1 MSGNP
6 GRFRRWLSH
15 APGRSAIPGTPP
27 AGDSTGDDQQ
37 GERTAEAGDPTEEGG
52 LTGDGVPTE
61 ARGPADTGGPP
72 QGEPPASAGGPQ
84 HIRPSL
90 TTRSVAGEVF
100 LLQLVLVV
108 LLVAA
113 AVVALVVQAR
123 RDTMTDARHRTLAAA
138 ESFAHS
144 WGLQEA
150 LNSDNPSA
158 KLQPLAEAARKAS
171 GVDALIVYKLDGIT
185 LTHSDPRQ
193 IGKHVIGPYAEA
205 ARGKPFTRTFQG
217 ALGLSVV
224 SAAPVKDASGR
235 VVALVAAPVTVEKV
249 QKSVNRQLPMFLG
262 TAAVALALAGGGAGL
277 VSRRLRRQ
285 THGLGPAEM
294 TRMYEHHDAVLHA
307 VREGVLIVG
316 PDGRLL
322 LANDE
327 ARRLLD
333 LPAEA
338 EGRHVGDLGLDH
350 RTAGLLASDR
360 SATDEVHLAQDRLLA
375 LNKRSTTAH
384 GARQGSVVTLRD
396 TTELRWLSGRAEVAR
411 ERLRLLYD
419 AGVRIG
425 STLNVV
431 RTAEE
436 LAQVAVPRFADIV
449 TVELLDPVLKGEEPA
464 VAGTE
469 LRRAALAGLAPDH
482 PLYPVGELIRFVPE
496 PPVGAHRGRIR
507 SMVEPDL
514 AGSSAWRSQDPE
526 RTRRILDHG
535 VHSLA
540 VVPLRARGVVLGLVD
555 FWRSGGTPPFDDED
569 LSFAEELAGR
579 AAVGI
584 DNARR
589 YTRERTMAM
598 TLQRSLMP
606 RGLPDQDILE
616 VAHRYLPARAGVG
629 GDWFDVIPLPG
640 ARVALVVGD
649 VVGHGVHAA
658 ATMGRLRIAVHNF
671 SALDLSPDELLGHL
685 DELVTHLD
693 VQDEDNDEGPA
704 ITGATCL
711 YVIYDSVSGRVTAAT
726 AGHPPPA
733 VAYPD
738 GTVEFLHPPV
748 SPPLGLSTGLPFES
762 TELSLPKGS
771 RLVLYT
777 DGLIES
783 RSRDLDAGLEALRA
797 ALAGPDRTP
806 EDTCAAVMQALLPA
820 RPADDVALLVARPR
834 RLGPADVAEWDVP
847 RDPAA
852 VGPVRNAC
860 VRRLEDWGLQHIAY
874 GTELILS
881 ELITNAIRYGAEP
894 IHVRLLRTRGTLI
907 SEVSDGSS
915 TSPHIR
921 QAKATDEN
929 GRGLFLVAQ
938 FAERWG
944 TRYSPRGKTIWAS
957 QAIAPDALPPE
968 EESPDHLLSRW
979 EQLGGW

>member
-1 MSGNP
+1 MAGAGSGA
-6 GRFRRWLSH
+6 GDRQDER
-15 APGRSAIPGTPP
+15 P
-27 AGDSTGDDQQ
+27 AG
-37 GERTAEAGDPTEEGG
+37 A
-52 LTGDGVPTE
+52 
-61 ARGPADTGGPP
+61 GGPP
-72 QGEPPASAGGPQ
+72 HLRS
-84 HIRPSL
+84 RL
-90 TTRSVAGEVF
+90 TTLSVAREIF

-113 AVVALVVQAR
+113 AVVAIVVQSR

-150 LNSDNPSA
+150 LNSDNPTA
-158 KLQPLAEAARKAS
+158 KLQPLAEEARKAS

-193 IGKHVIGPYAEA
+193 IGKHVIGPYADA
-205 ARGKPFTRTFQG
+205 ARGKPFTRTFEG
-217 ALGLSVV
+217 ALGLSVI
-224 SAAPVKDASGR
+224 SAAPVKDSSGK
-235 VVALVAAPVTVEKV
+235 VVAIVSAPVRVEEV
-249 QKSVNRQLPMFLG
+249 QKSVNRQLPIFLG
-262 TAAVALALAGGGAGL
+262 TAVGALALAGGGAGL
-277 VSRRLRRQ
+277 MSRRLRRQ

-316 PDGRLL
+316 RGGRLL

-333 LPAEA
+333 LPADA
-338 EGRHVGDLGLDH
+338 EGRQVGDLGLDH
-350 RTAGLLASDR
+350 RTAELLASDR
-360 SATDEVHLAQDRLLA
+360 TATDEVHLAQDRLLA
-375 LNKRSTTAH
+375 LNKRSTTPYGAH
-384 GARQGSVVTLRD
+384 HGSVVTLRD

-411 ERLRLLYD
+411 ERLRVLYD

-431 RTAEE
+431 GTAEE

-449 TVELLDPVLKGEEPA
+449 TVELLEPVLKGEEPP

-469 LRRAALAGLAPDH
+469 LRRTAVAGLAEDH
-482 PLYPVGELIRFVPE
+482 PLYPVGELIRFAPGTPMAASVDQ
-496 PPVGAHRGRIR
+496 GR
-507 SMVEPDL
+507 SVVEPDL
-514 AGSSAWRSQDPE
+514 AGSARWRSQDPE
-526 RTRRILDHG
+526 RVRRILDHG

-555 FWRSGGTPPFDDED
+555 FWRSGSSPPFDDED

-589 YTRERTMAM
+589 YTRERAMAM

-606 RGLPDQDILE
+606 RGLPGQDALE
-616 VAHRYLPARAGVG
+616 VAHRYLPAQAGVG

-649 VVGHGVHAA
+649 VVGHGLHAA

-671 SALDLSPDELLGHL
+671 SALDLAPDELLRHL
-685 DELVTHLD
+685 DELVTHMD
-693 VQDEDNDEGPA
+693 VQDEETEEAQEGPA

-726 AGHPPPA
+726 AGHLPPA
-733 VAYPD
+733 VAHAD
-738 GTVEFLHPPV
+738 GRVEFLYSPV
-748 SPPLGLSTGLPFES
+748 SPPLGLGAGLPFE
-762 TELSLPKGS
+762 TAELSLPEGS

-777 DGLIES
+777 DGLVEN

-806 EDTCAAVMQALLPA
+806 EDTCATVMTSLLPT
-820 RPADDVALLVARPR
+820 RSADDVALLVARTR
-834 RLGPADVAEWDVP
+834 RLDPAHVAEWDVA

-852 VGPVRNAC
+852 VAPVRNAC
-860 VRRLEDWGLQHIAY
+860 IRQLADWGLQHIAY

-894 IHVRLLRTRGTLI
+894 IHVRLLLTRTLI
-907 SEVSDGSS
+907 CEVSDGSS

-921 QAKATDEN
+921 QAKDTDED

-944 TRYSPRGKTIWAS
+944 TRYSARGKTIWAT
-957 QAIAPDALPPE
+957 QAVGPDALPSE
-968 EESPDHLLSRW
+968 EELREHFLDQGENGW
-979 EQLGGW
+979 E

>member
-1 MSGNP
+1 M
-6 GRFRRWLSH
+6 
-15 APGRSAIPGTPP
+15 
-27 AGDSTGDDQQ
+27 
-37 GERTAEAGDPTEEGG
+37 
-52 LTGDGVPTE
+52 
-61 ARGPADTGGPP
+61 
-72 QGEPPASAGGPQ
+72 
-84 HIRPSL
+84 RPSWS
-90 TTRSVAGEVF
+90 TRSVAREVF

-113 AVVALVVQAR
+113 AVVAFVVQTR

-150 LNSDNPSA
+150 LNSPDPTA
-158 KLQPLAEAARKAS
+158 KLQPLAEEARKAA

-205 ARGKPFTRTFQG
+205 ARGKPFTRTFEG
-217 ALGLSVV
+217 ALGLSVI
-224 SAAPVKDASGR
+224 SAAPVKDSSGR
-235 VVALVAAPVTVEKV
+235 VIAIVAAPVTVEKV
-249 QKSVNRQLPMFLG
+249 QKSVNQQLPLFLG
-262 TAAVALALAGGGAGL
+262 TAVVALALAAGGAGL
-277 VSRRLRRQ
+277 VSRRLSRQ
-285 THGLGPAEM
+285 THGLGPVEM

-316 PDGRLL
+316 RGGRLL

-333 LPAEA
+333 LPADA
-338 EGRHVGDLGLDH
+338 EGRRVDDLGLDH
-350 RTAGLLASDR
+350 RTAELLASDR
-360 SATDEVHLAQDRLLA
+360 IATDEVHLAQDRLLA
-375 LNKRSTTAH
+375 VNKRSTTPYGAH
-384 GARQGSVVTLRD
+384 QASVVTLRD

-449 TVELLDPVLKGEEPA
+449 TVELQEPVLKGEEPS
-464 VAGTE
+464 VAGSA
-469 LRRAALAGLAPDH
+469 LRRAALAGLTPDH
-482 PLYPVGELIRFVPE
+482 PLHPVGELLTVVPGT
-496 PPVGAHRGRIR
+496 PAASADQVRP
-507 SMVEPDL
+507 MVEPDL

-526 RTRRILDHG
+526 RARRILDHG

-540 VVPLRARGVVLGLVD
+540 VVPLRARGVVLGMVY
-555 FWRSGGTPPFDDED
+555 FWRSGSSPPFDDED

-589 YTRERTMAM
+589 FTRERTMAM

-606 RGLPDQDILE
+606 RGLPDQDALE

-649 VVGHGVHAA
+649 VVGHGLHAA

-685 DELVTHLD
+685 DELVTHID
-693 VQDEDNDEGPA
+693 VQDEDGEEVPA

-711 YVIYDSVSGRVTAAT
+711 YVIYDSVSGRVSAAT
-726 AGHPPPA
+726 AGHLPPA
-733 VAYPD
+733 VAHPD
-738 GTVEFLHPPV
+738 GSVEFLHSPV
-748 SPPLGLSTGLPFES
+748 SPPLGLGTGLPFE
-762 TELSLPKGS
+762 TAELSLPEGS

-777 DGLIES
+777 DGLVEN

-806 EDTCAAVMQALLPA
+806 EDTCATVMESLLPA
-820 RPADDVALLVARPR
+820 RSTDDVALLVARTR
-834 RLGPADVAEWDVP
+834 RLDPAHVAEWDVP

-852 VGPVRNAC
+852 VAPVRNAC
-860 VRRLEDWGLQHIAY
+860 VRQLVDWGLETIAF

-881 ELITNAIRYGAEP
+881 ELITNAIRHGAEP
-894 IHVRLLRTRGTLI
+894 IHVRLLHTRTLI
-907 SEVSDGSS
+907 CEVSDGSS

-921 QAKATDEN
+921 QAKDTDEE

-938 FAERWG
+938 FAEHWG
-944 TRYSPRGKTIWAS
+944 TRYSPRGKTIWAA
-957 QAIAPDALPPE
+957 QVIGPEALPSAE
-968 EESPDHLLSRW
+968 EPSEDLLNHW
-979 EQLGGW
+979 EQRGQW

>member
-1 MSGNP
+1 MSGHS
-6 GRFRRWLSH
+6 GRVRRWLSRV
-15 APGRSAIPGTPP
+15 PGRSAFPGAAGAGSG
-27 AGDSTGDDQQ
+27 AGDRQD
-37 GERTAEAGDPTEEGG
+37 ERAAG
-52 LTGDGVPTE
+52 
-61 ARGPADTGGPP
+61 AGGPP
-72 QGEPPASAGGPQ
+72 HVRSSWST
-84 HIRPSL
+84 H
-90 TTRSVAGEVF
+90 SVAREIF

-113 AVVALVVQAR
+113 AVVAIVVQSR

-150 LNSDNPSA
+150 LNSPDPTA
-158 KLQPLAEAARKAS
+158 RLQPLAEEARKAS

-193 IGKHVIGPYAEA
+193 IGKHVIGPYADA
-205 ARGKPFTRTFQG
+205 ARGKPFTRTFHG
-217 ALGLSVV
+217 ALGLSVI
-224 SAAPVKDASGR
+224 SAAPVKDPSGK
-235 VVALVAAPVTVEKV
+235 VIAIVSAPVTVEEV
-249 QKSVNRQLPMFLG
+249 QKSVNRQLPIFLA
-262 TAAVALALAGGGAGL
+262 TAVGALALAGGGAGL

-316 PDGRLL
+316 RGGRLL

-333 LPAEA
+333 LPADA
-338 EGRHVGDLGLDH
+338 EGRHVGDLGLDQ
-350 RTAGLLASDR
+350 RTAELMASDR
-360 SATDEVHLAQDRLLA
+360 TATDEVHLVHDRLLA
-375 LNKRSTTAH
+375 LNKRSTIPYGPH
-384 GARQGSVVTLRD
+384 QGSVVTLRD

-431 RTAEE
+431 RTTEE

-464 VAGTE
+464 ASATGM
-469 LRRAALAGLAPDH
+469 RRTAIAGLAADH
-482 PLYPVGELIRFVPE
+482 PLYPVGELIRFAPGTPMAARVDQ
-496 PPVGAHRGRIR
+496 GR
-507 SMVEPDL
+507 SAVEPDL
-514 AGSSAWRSQDPE
+514 AGSAEWRSQDPE
-526 RTRRILDHG
+526 RVRRILEHG

-540 VVPLRARGVVLGLVD
+540 VVPLRARGAVLGLVD
-555 FWRSGGTPPFDDED
+555 FWRSGSSPPFDDED

-589 YTRERTMAM
+589 YTRERAMAM

-606 RGLPDQDILE
+606 RGLPSQDALE
-616 VAHRYLPARAGVG
+616 VAHRYLPAKAGVG

-649 VVGHGVHAA
+649 VVGHGLHAA

-671 SALDLSPDELLGHL
+671 SALDLAPDELLGHL
-685 DELVTHLD
+685 DELVTHMD
-693 VQDEDNDEGPA
+693 VQDAGTEEGAA

-711 YVIYDSVSGRVTAAT
+711 YVVYDSVSGRVTVAT
-726 AGHPPPA
+726 AGHLPPA
-733 VAYPD
+733 VAHPD
-738 GTVEFLHPPV
+738 GRVEFLYSPV
-748 SPPLGLSTGLPFES
+748 SPPLGLGAGLPFE
-762 TELSLPKGS
+762 TAERLLPEGS

-777 DGLIES
+777 DGLVES
-783 RSRDLDAGLEALRA
+783 RSRDLDAGLDALRA

-806 EDTCAAVMQALLPA
+806 EDTCTTVMKTLLPA
-820 RPADDVALLVARPR
+820 RSADDVALLVARTR
-834 RLGPADVAEWDVP
+834 RLDPAHVAEWDVP

-852 VGPVRNAC
+852 VSPVRNAC
-860 VRRLEDWGLQHIAY
+860 VRQLADWGLQHIAY

-894 IHVRLLRTRGTLI
+894 IHVRLLHTRTLI
-907 SEVSDGSS
+907 CEVSDGSS

-921 QAKATDEN
+921 QAKATDED
-929 GRGLFLVAQ
+929 GRGLFLVAR
-938 FAERWG
+938 FAEQWG
-944 TRYSPRGKTIWAS
+944 TRYSPRGKTIWAT
-957 QAIAPDALPPE
+957 QAIGPDAQPSE
-968 EESPDHLLSRW
+968 EELLDHFLHHG
-979 EQLGGW
+979 EHGGE

>member
-1 MSGNP
+1 MSGHS
-6 GRFRRWLSH
+6 GRFRRWLRR
-15 APGRSAIPGTPP
+15 APGRSAAPGVAP
-27 AGDSTGDDQQ
+27 AGNGTGDPQD
-37 GERTAEAGDPTEEGG
+37 ERPAGAE
-52 LTGDGVPTE
+52 
-61 ARGPADTGGPP
+61 
-72 QGEPPASAGGPQ
+72 GPQ
-84 HIRPSL
+84 HIQGPQH
-90 TTRSVAGEVF
+90 TPPPFPTRSVAREVF

-113 AVVALVVQAR
+113 AVVAIFVQAQ

-150 LNSDNPSA
+150 LNSDDPTA

-205 ARGKPFTRTFQG
+205 ARGKPFTRTFEG

-224 SAAPVKDASGR
+224 SAAPVKDSSGR
-235 VVALVAAPVTVEKV
+235 VVAIVAAPVTVEKV
-249 QKSVNRQLPMFLG
+249 QKSVNQQLPIFLG
-262 TAAVALALAGGGAGL
+262 TAVGALALAGGGAGL

-316 PDGRLL
+316 RDGRLL

-327 ARRLLD
+327 ARRLLN
-333 LPAEA
+333 LPADA
-338 EGRHVGDLGLDH
+338 EGSPVGDLGLDH
-350 RTAGLLASDR
+350 RTAELLASDR
-360 SATDEVHLAQDRLLA
+360 IATDEVHLAQDRLLA
-375 LNKRSTTAH
+375 VNKRSTTPY
-384 GARQGSVVTLRD
+384 GSRQGSVVTLRD

-425 STLNVV
+425 STLNVE
-431 RTAEE
+431 RTAEA
-436 LAQVAVPRFADIV
+436 LAQVAVPGFADIV

-469 LRRAALAGLAPDH
+469 LRRTAIAGLAPDH
-482 PLYPVGELIRFVPE
+482 PLYPVGELRGFVPGT
-496 PPVGAHRGRIR
+496 PVAAGVDQGR

-514 AGSSAWRSQDPE
+514 AASSGWRSQDPE
-526 RTRRILDHG
+526 RARRILDHG

-555 FWRSGGTPPFDDED
+555 FWRSGSSPPFDDED

-606 RGLPDQDILE
+606 RGLPDQDALE
-616 VAHRYLPARAGVG
+616 VAHRYLPAQAGVG

-640 ARVALVVGD
+640 ARVALVIGD
-649 VVGHGVHAA
+649 VVGHGLHAA

-685 DELVTHLD
+685 DELVTHIDL
-693 VQDEDNDEGPA
+693 QDEDTDDGPA

-711 YVIYDSVSGRVTAAT
+711 YVIYDSVSGRITAAT
-726 AGHPPPA
+726 AGHLPPA
-733 VAYPD
+733 VAHPD
-738 GTVEFLHPPV
+738 GRVEFLHSPV
-748 SPPLGLSTGLPFES
+748 SPPLGLGTGLPFE
-762 TELSLPKGS
+762 TAELSLPEGS

-777 DGLIES
+777 DGLVEN
-783 RSRDLDAGLEALRA
+783 RSRDLDAGMEALRA
-797 ALAGPDRTP
+797 ALTGPDRTP
-806 EDTCAAVMQALLPA
+806 EDTCATVLQSLLPA
-820 RPADDVALLVARPR
+820 RSTDDVALLVARTR
-834 RLGPADVAEWDVP
+834 RLDPGHVAEWDVP

-852 VGPVRNAC
+852 VSPVRNGCA
-860 VRRLEDWGLQHIAY
+860 RQLADWGLERIAY

-881 ELITNAIRYGAEP
+881 ELITNAIRYGLEP
-894 IHVRLLRTRGTLI
+894 VKVCLLY
-907 SEVSDGSS
+907 GSS
-915 TSPHIR
+915 
-921 QAKATDEN
+921 
-929 GRGLFLVAQ
+929 L
-938 FAERWG
+938 
-944 TRYSPRGKTIWAS
+944 
-957 QAIAPDALPPE
+957 
-968 EESPDHLLSRW
+968 
-979 EQLGGW
+979 

>member
-1 MSGNP
+1 MSGHS
-6 GRFRRWLSH
+6 GRFRRRLSR
-15 APGRSAIPGTPP
+15 APGRSAAPGASP
-27 AGDSTGDDQQ
+27 AGNGTGDQPDE
-37 GERTAEAGDPTEEGG
+37 GTAG
-52 LTGDGVPTE
+52 
-61 ARGPADTGGPP
+61 
-72 QGEPPASAGGPQ
+72 AGGPQ
-84 HIRPSL
+84 HIPPSFP
-90 TTRSVAGEVF
+90 TRSVAQEVF

-113 AVVALVVQAR
+113 AMVAIVVQAQ

-150 LNSDNPSA
+150 LNSDNPTA

-185 LTHSDPRQ
+185 LTHSDPRE

-205 ARGKPFTRTFQG
+205 ARGKPFTRTFEG

-224 SAAPVKDASGR
+224 SAAPVKDSSGK
-235 VVALVAAPVTVEKV
+235 VVAIVAAPVTVEKV
-249 QKSVNRQLPMFLG
+249 QKSVNQQLPIFLG
-262 TAAVALALAGGGAGL
+262 TAVGALALAGGGAGL

-316 PDGRLL
+316 RDGRLL

-327 ARRLLD
+327 ARRLLN
-333 LPAEA
+333 LPADA
-338 EGRHVGDLGLDH
+338 EGRPVGDLGLDH
-350 RTAGLLASDR
+350 RTAELLASDR
-360 SATDEVHLAQDRLLA
+360 IATDEVHLAQDRLLA
-375 LNKRSTTAH
+375 VNKRSTTPYGAH
-384 GARQGSVVTLRD
+384 QGSVVTLRD
-396 TTELRWLSGRAEVAR
+396 TTELRWLAGRAEVAR

-425 STLNVV
+425 STLNVE
-431 RTAEE
+431 RTAEA

-469 LRRAALAGLAPDH
+469 LRRTAIAGLAPDH
-482 PLYPVGELIRFVPE
+482 PLHPVGELRGFVPGT
-496 PPVGAHRGRIR
+496 PVAAGVDQGR

-514 AGSSAWRSQDPE
+514 AGSSRWRSQDPE
-526 RTRRILDHG
+526 RARRILDHG

-555 FWRSGGTPPFDDED
+555 FWRSGSSPPFDDED

-606 RGLPDQDILE
+606 RGLPDQDALE
-616 VAHRYLPARAGVG
+616 VAHRYLPAQAGVG

-640 ARVALVVGD
+640 ARVALVIGD
-649 VVGHGVHAA
+649 VVGHGLHAA

-685 DELVTHLD
+685 DELVTHID
-693 VQDEDNDEGPA
+693 VQDEDTDDGPA

-711 YVIYDSVSGRVTAAT
+711 YVIYDYVSGRITAAT
-726 AGHPPPA
+726 AGHLPPA
-733 VAYPD
+733 VAHPD
-738 GTVEFLHPPV
+738 GRVEFLHTPV
-748 SPPLGLSTGLPFES
+748 SPPLGLGAGLPFE
-762 TELSLPKGS
+762 TAELALPEGS

-777 DGLIES
+777 DGLVEN
-783 RSRDLDAGLEALRA
+783 RSHDLDAGMEALRA
-797 ALAGPDRTP
+797 ALTGPDRTP
-806 EDTCAAVMQALLPA
+806 EDTCATVLQSLLPA
-820 RPADDVALLVARPR
+820 RSTDDVALLVARTR
-834 RLGPADVAEWDVP
+834 RLDPAHVAEWDVA

-852 VGPVRNAC
+852 VSPVRNDCA
-860 VRRLEDWGLQHIAY
+860 RQLADWGLERIAY

-894 IHVRLLRTRGTLI
+894 IHVRLLHTPGTLI

-921 QAKATDEN
+921 QAKDTDEE

-938 FAERWG
+938 FAEHWG
-944 TRYSPRGKTIWAS
+944 TRYSPRGKTIWAA
-957 QAIAPDALPPE
+957 QTVGPDALPEE
-968 EESPDHLLSRW
+968 EESQEDLLSRW
-979 EQLGGW
+979 DHGGE

>member
-1 MSGNP
+1 MPRAGSGT
-6 GRFRRWLSH
+6 GDRQDER
-15 APGRSAIPGTPP
+15 P
-27 AGDSTGDDQQ
+27 AG
-37 GERTAEAGDPTEEGG
+37 
-52 LTGDGVPTE
+52 
-61 ARGPADTGGPP
+61 
-72 QGEPPASAGGPQ
+72 AGGPQ
-84 HIRPSL
+84 HTRSSL
-90 TTRSVAGEVF
+90 ATRSVAREVF

-113 AVVALVVQAR
+113 AAVAIVVQAR

-150 LNSDNPSA
+150 LNSKNPTA
-158 KLQPLAEAARKAS
+158 KLQPLAEAARQAS

-193 IGKHVIGPYAEA
+193 IGKHVIGPYADA
-205 ARGKPFTRTFQG
+205 ARGKPFTRTFEG
-217 ALGLSVV
+217 ALGLSVI
-224 SAAPVKDASGR
+224 SAAPVKDSSGR
-235 VVALVAAPVTVEKV
+235 VIAIVSAPVTVEKV
-249 QKSVNRQLPMFLG
+249 QKSVNQQLPIFLG
-262 TAAVALALAGGGAGL
+262 TAVGALALAGGGAGL
-277 VSRRLRRQ
+277 VSRRLSRQ

-316 PDGRLL
+316 HDGRLL

-333 LPAEA
+333 LPADA
-338 EGRHVGDLGLDH
+338 EGRHVGDLGLDP
-350 RTAGLLASDR
+350 RTAELLASDR
-360 SATDEVHLAQDRLLA
+360 TATDEVHLAQDRLLA
-375 LNKRSTTAH
+375 LNKRSTARH
-384 GARQGSVVTLRD
+384 GAHQGSVVTLRD

-425 STLNVV
+425 STLNVE
-431 RTAEE
+431 RTSEE

-449 TVELLDPVLKGEEPA
+449 TVQLLDPVLKGEEPT

-469 LRRAALAGLAPDH
+469 LRRTAIAGLAADH
-482 PLYPVGELIRFVPE
+482 PLYPVGELIPFVPGT
-496 PPVGAHRGRIR
+496 PMATSLDQGR
-507 SMVEPDL
+507 SVVEPDL
-514 AGSSAWRSQDPE
+514 AGSSGWRSQDPE
-526 RTRRILDHG
+526 RARRILEHG

-555 FWRSGGTPPFDDED
+555 FWRSGSSPPFDDED

-579 AAVGI
+579 AAVGL

-606 RGLPDQDILE
+606 RGLPDQDALE
-616 VAHRYLPARAGVG
+616 VAHRYLPAQAGVG

-640 ARVALVVGD
+640 ARVALVIGD
-649 VVGHGVHAA
+649 VVGHGLHAA

-671 SALDLSPDELLGHL
+671 SALDLSPDELLRHL
-685 DELVTHLD
+685 DELVTRID
-693 VQDEDNDEGPA
+693 VQDEDTESGPA

-711 YVIYDSVSGRVTAAT
+711 YVVYDSVSGRVTVAT
-726 AGHPPPA
+726 AGHLPPA
-733 VAYPD
+733 VAHPD
-738 GTVEFLHPPV
+738 GRVEFLEPPV
-748 SPPLGLSTGLPFES
+748 SPPLGLGTGLPFE
-762 TELSLPKGS
+762 TVELSLPEGS

-777 DGLIES
+777 DGLVEN
-783 RSRDLDAGLEALRA
+783 RSRDLDVGLDALRA

-806 EDTCAAVMQALLPA
+806 DDTCATVMQSLLPA
-820 RPADDVALLVARPR
+820 RAADDVALLVARTR
-834 RLGPADVAEWDVP
+834 RLDPAHVAEWDVA

-852 VGPVRNAC
+852 VGPVRNDC
-860 VRRLEDWGLQHIAY
+860 VRQLADWGLQDIAF

-894 IHVRLLRTRGTLI
+894 IHVRLLHTRTLI
-907 SEVSDGSS
+907 CEVSDGSS

-921 QAKATDEN
+921 QAKDTDEE

-938 FAERWG
+938 FAEHWG
-944 TRYSPRGKTIWAS
+944 TRYSPRGKTIWAA
-957 QAIAPDALPPE
+957 QAVGPDALSSE
-968 EESPDHLLSRW
+968 EESGEDLLNHW
-979 EQLGGW
+979 EHRGGW